1 MGDPWRLLATISEPQ
16 LCFGRE
22 ISLKG
27 PLDTVEIVIEYM
39 DMVDNVNMD
48 MIDTV
53 PKRVPV
59 GTFLAF
65 WVPIGSLFI
74 IGCNTLAL
82 YAFALRFLVHLPL
95 DSCTFA
101 LRFLYIYP

>member
-74 IGCNTLAL
+74 FEGPYFQCFWL
-82 YAFALRFLVHLPL
+82 YLFSSYLI
-95 DSCTFA
+95 S
-101 LRFLYIYP
+101 

>member
-53 PKRVPV
+53 PKRVAKGRQWSPKV
-59 GTFLAF
+59 SKVQGAPHE
-65 WVPIGSLFI
+65 WV
-74 IGCNTLAL
+74 
-82 YAFALRFLVHLPL
+82 R
-95 DSCTFA
+95 
-101 LRFLYIYP
+101 

>member
-27 PLDTVEIVIEYM
+27 PLDTVEIVIVNM

-48 MIDTV
+48 
-53 PKRVPV
+53 
-59 GTFLAF
+59 L
-65 WVPIGSLFI
+65 
-74 IGCNTLAL
+74 
-82 YAFALRFLVHLPL
+82 
-95 DSCTFA
+95 
-101 LRFLYIYP
+101 

>member
-1 MGDPWRLLATISEPQ
+1 MGDPWRLLETISEPQ

-27 PLDTVEIVIEYM
+27 PLDTVEIVKEY
-39 DMVDNVNMD
+39 MD

-59 GTFLAF
+59 GPFLAF

-74 IGCNTLAL
+74 IEGPFFQCA
-82 YAFALRFLVHLPL
+82 
-95 DSCTFA
+95 
-101 LRFLYIYP
+101 

>member
-16 LCFGRE
+16 LCFDRE

-74 IGCNTLAL
+74 INGPFFQCFGFIHF
-82 YAFALRFLVHLPL
+82 Y
-95 DSCTFA
+95 
-101 LRFLYIYP
+101 

>member
-1 MGDPWRLLATISEPQ
+1 M
-16 LCFGRE
+16 
-22 ISLKG
+22 
-27 PLDTVEIVIEYM
+27 EIVIEYM

-74 IGCNTLAL
+74 INGPFFQCFGFIHFYFIL
-82 YAFALRFLVHLPL
+82 YHKLHN
-95 DSCTFA
+95 
-101 LRFLYIYP
+101 

>member
-48 MIDTV
+48 LFGV
-53 PKRVPV
+53 LGPYLYLRQ
-59 GTFLAF
+59 
-65 WVPIGSLFI
+65 GSLLFPKMEFFI
-74 IGCNTLAL
+74 KAHIRG
-82 YAFALRFLVHLPL
+82 
-95 DSCTFA
+95 
-101 LRFLYIYP
+101 

>member
-74 IGCNTLAL
+74 IEGPFFQCFGFIHFYFIL
-82 YAFALRFLVHLPL
+82 YHKLHN
-95 DSCTFA
+95 
-101 LRFLYIYP
+101 